1 MASRKK
7 AIMYNETLPFLN
19 YIDVSS
25 EWLDKKVKRQEIWD
39 SIRQQRKDM
48 TNLTYEIKDIEKKM
62 AEIITRLKK
71 KN

>member
-1 MASRKK
+1 
-7 AIMYNETLPFLN
+7 MYNETLPFLN